1 MRSSGGRQTYAAV
14 FAMDLRSG
22 ERFKTSS
29 GFAVYVC
36 ASADMFGVTYYYEG
50 DEHRKPNTLSPYALV
65 FPIIKRVWYGFL
77 TGRSTNGRDSSNPP
91 ATTTYASDTQHTK

>member
-36 ASADMFGVTYYYEG
+36 ISADMFGVTYYYEG
-50 DEHRKPNTLSPYALV
+50 DEHRKPDTLSPYALV
-65 FPIIKRVWYGFL
+65 FPLGSNGDYVYH
-77 TGRSTNGRDSSNPP
+77 GR
-91 ATTTYASDTQHTK
+91 

>member
-36 ASADMFGVTYYYEG
+36 ISADMFGVTYYYEG
-50 DEHRKPNTLSPYALV
+50 DEHRK
-65 FPIIKRVWYGFL
+65 
-77 TGRSTNGRDSSNPP
+77 TGYSKPLRIGISAGKQWRLHLPR
-91 ATTTYASDTQHTK
+91 

>member
-50 DEHRKPNTLSPYALV
+50 DEHRKPNTLSPYALGFRWEV
-65 FPIIKRVWYGFL
+65 TEII
-77 TGRSTNGRDSSNPP
+77 STTVDREQIM
-91 ATTTYASDTQHTK
+91 TIFTV

>member
-36 ASADMFGVTYYYEG
+36 ASADMFGVTYSYEG

-65 FPIIKRVWYGFL
+65 FPLG
-77 TGRSTNGRDSSNPP
+77 
-91 ATTTYASDTQHTK
+91 SDGDYIYHSR

>member
-65 FPIIKRVWYGFL
+65 FPLGSDGDYIYHSRYRTNNDYLYGVSLTKR
-77 TGRSTNGRDSSNPP
+77 
-91 ATTTYASDTQHTK
+91 

>member
-36 ASADMFGVTYYYEG
+36 ISADMFGVTYYYEG
-50 DEHRKPNTLSPYALV
+50 DEHRKPDTLSPKY
-65 FPIIKRVWYGFL
+65 K
-77 TGRSTNGRDSSNPP
+77 TNF
-91 ATTTYASDTQHTK
+91 